1 MEGAKPDPESAEQAN
16 GEEPTNGEA
25 APLPPVSIAS
35 LFDGESRPAL
45 RVLLDDAEAVIDVQ
59 NLVILASSESFRLR
73 VQHLC
78 TLALR
83 SFTSLS
89 DAFHLPQQIATSLFQ
104 GKHSQLATIPEFGE
118 ERPKKML
125 RSSS

>member
-1 MEGAKPDPESAEQAN
+1 M
-16 GEEPTNGEA
+16 
-25 APLPPVSIAS
+25 
-35 LFDGESRPAL
+35 FDGAPRPAL
-45 RVLLDDAEAVIDVQ
+45 RVFLDEAEAIVDVQ
-59 NLVILASSESFRLR
+59 NLVILASSESFRAR

-89 DAFHLPQQIATSLFQ
+89 DAFHLPQQIGTSLFQ
-104 GKHSQLATIPEFGE
+104 GKHSQLAQIPEFGE
-118 ERPKKML
+118 ERPKKVL